1 MGIFRQFPYS
11 NFHDMN
17 MDTVLRIMR
26 EMQDEWAATKAE
38 WASYKEFIDNY
49 FNNLDVSAEVL
60 AALRIFAA
68 DGTLNKIMDPVI
80 ASETSNWLAEH
91 ISATAGETVIDTSL
105 TVAGAAADA
114 KAAGDEIRTNRS
126 YITNLERALQSV
138 RPVDVDTWTIG
149 KNLNPTTGALTD
161 NQYTAATNSIFIKGG
176 AVILR
181 TIPAK
186 DNSNYSLIM
195 YVAQYNTSG
204 FKSRTALD
212 YNDVLVTDSDCVRV
226 RIAFGRTSNSNTPFT
241 EADITNYWSMLLCEQ
256 MVTFYDYNLNTM
268 INRGR
273 INVDYP
279 VTALSDCTETG
290 FYTFGIGDV
299 ANLPDLPADWSTG
312 GILETFNNTHGGIW
326 QRVSNLTREYIR
338 YSVNGEWS
346 TSDKQ
351 NITVEYDNTAGD
363 ENSTEHIKISIPR
376 TISGKYTQYMLGHCV
391 NTDINADVW
400 RIMRSY
406 ANTRQITMAGE
417 WECALHLA
425 ERDDFSGGITHGDE
439 VITNIIAFVD
449 GTRTD
454 IKDLNTK
461 CTELKIVRSSNL
473 YDPADHTT
481 VIAEH
486 GVEYVFNAEGLTLKQ
501 SVKWLGDYNLTNC
514 FMTMLPIIKA
524 YSTQRFDNT
533 SFKIINN
540 DTSDYSISIPD
551 GTEITEFNDN
561 YDIMYTVGI
570 TDYPSGL
577 AGGDRILVTDNHG
590 INYNKIYYPVCASG
604 SVTAGT
610 VWKATSY
617 YKTK

>member
-26 EMQDEWAATKAE
+26 EMRDEWAATKAE

-212 YNDVLVTDSDCVRV
+212 YNDMLVTDSDCVRV

-290 FYTFGIGDV
+290 FYTFGTGDV

-577 AGGDRILVTDNHG
+577 AGGDRILVTDNNG